1 MREIPI
7 AGETC
12 CANCVHDATCS
23 HRSALPGIAL
33 ICDHFVNRTFPPEVQ
48 DAIQAGA
55 CCHICGA
62 PAIIGGGGRVTCG
75 NCLFRQNA
83 GGVGGWA
90 YIFVDDRQGQ
100 VGSDAGVLVTDT
112 PTGGEYLAIIKALR
126 AARDAGYREVV
137 VYSDCTGVVN
147 HLAGRARVFSP
158 RVLPLYR
165 RSVELLDA
173 FDPATVEYVS
183 RNHPHLQA
191 ADALG
196 CEAVA
201 RRTGAWFPARWWH
214 KSNAGA
220 PQGWRAARA
229 VPAAEGW
236 G

>member
-1 MREIPI
+1 MALQIYTDGGFR
-7 AGETC
+7 
-12 CANCVHDATCS
+12 AT
-23 HRSALPGIAL
+23 
-33 ICDHFVNRTFPPEVQ
+33 
-48 DAIQAGA
+48 
-55 CCHICGA
+55 
-62 PAIIGGGGRVTCG
+62 
-75 NCLFRQNA
+75 A

-100 VGSDAGVLVTDT
+100 VGADAGVLVTDT
-112 PTGGEYLAIIKALR
+112 PAGGEYLAIIKALR
-126 AARDAGYREVV
+126 AARDAGYREVA

-173 FDPATVEYVS
+173 FDSATVKYVS
-183 RNHPHLQA
+183 RNHPHIQA

-201 RRTGAWFPARWWH
+201 RRTGAGFPVRWWH